1 MTSPCPPRRSSD
13 LWRDDLA
20 TETVDVDRPFEALAF
35 RLNDRR
41 DRCWSH
47 TRRALRCQNHDDRGG
62 ERSYRSNVFDPR
74 GLPGCAVLS
83 KWDLGAAPRPPSAAC
98 IAKLSRPGWLPRGG
112 FLQFGVVV
120 TTTGPGAEARGQR
133 GQARTEETN

>member
-1 MTSPCPPRRSSD
+1 MWFFFFSSRRRHTRCALVTGVQTCALPILTSERHRLLTAC
-13 LWRDDLA
+13 RDDLA

-47 TRRALRCQNHDDRGG
+47 TRRALRCQTHDDRGG
-62 ERSYRSNVFDPR
+62 ERHYRSNVFDPR

-83 KWDLGAAPRPPSAAC
+83 KWDLGAAPRPPSDRKRVVEGKSVSVRV
-98 IAKLSRPGWLPRGG
+98 KL
-112 FLQFGVVV
+112 
-120 TTTGPGAEARGQR
+120 
-133 GQARTEETN
+133 

>member
-1 MTSPCPPRRSSD
+1 MQYVFFKQKTAYEVRISDWSSDVCSSD
-13 LWRDDLA
+13 LDLAKAEINRVTLADIVTSERHRLLTACRDDLA

-47 TRRALRCQNHDDRGG
+47 TRRALRCQTHDDRGG
-62 ERSYRSNVFDPR
+62 ERHYRSNVFDPR

-83 KWDLGAAPRPPSAAC
+83 KWDLGAAPRPP
-98 IAKLSRPGWLPRGG
+98 
-112 FLQFGVVV
+112 
-120 TTTGPGAEARGQR
+120 
-133 GQARTEETN
+133 